1 VHRIQL
7 ENREPL
13 APAIPLSTP
22 WVLFIDPSSYCN
34 FKCKFCMNDKIKDK
48 KTMDFNLYKKIID
61 DLQEFPQKIKVLRLY
76 CCGEPL
82 MNVYF
87 TDMVKYAK
95 KSDKVLKVDTTTNG
109 FILNSV
115 YNCDLIASGIDRINI
130 SINGM
135 TSAQY
140 RDFTGRNVNFSKLV
154 SNIEH
159 LYSIKKDTIIFVKIN
174 GDYLSEAD
182 KNLFMKTFSP
192 ISDGCNIEHTISCWY
207 DTEVENIDP
216 DVGVYGQPRESVLVC
231 PYPQYSMT
239 IQSDGQASVCFL
251 DWDKRM
257 IIGDAR
263 YQSVKNIW
271 NGERMKAFQKDMLR
285 GRRSEHI
292 ICSQCDQ
299 LSGGM
304 PENLDS
310 QVEEILKRLGNG

>member
-1 VHRIQL
+1 MHRIQL

-22 WVLFIDPSSYCN
+22 WVLFVDPSSYCN

-48 KTMDFNLYKKIID
+48 RAMDFNLYKKIID
-61 DLQEFPQKIKVLRLY
+61 DLQEFQNPVKTIRLY
-76 CCGEPL
+76 GFGEPL

-87 TDMVKYAK
+87 TDMVRYAK
-95 KSDKVLKVDTTTNG
+95 KSDKVLKVDTTTNA
-109 FILNSV
+109 FILNPV

-140 RDFTGRNVNFSKLV
+140 RDFTGRDVNFSKLV

-159 LYSIKKDTIIFVKIN
+159 LYSIKKDTIIFIKIN

-182 KNLFMKTFSP
+182 RNLFLKTFSP
-192 ISDGCNIEHTISCWY
+192 ISDGCSIEHVMGCWY
-207 DTEVENIDP
+207 DTEVENINP
-216 DVGVYGQPRESVLVC
+216 DVGVYGQPLDNIKVC
-231 PYPQYSMT
+231 PYIFYSYT
-239 IQSDGQASVCFL
+239 AHADGQVSVCFL

-263 YQSVKNIW
+263 HQSMKKIW
-271 NGERMKAFQKDMLR
+271 DSDAFKKFRVDMLR
-285 GRRSEHI
+285 GETNN
-292 ICSQCDQ
+292 ICSGCDQ
-299 LSGGM
+299 LKRGM
-304 PENLDS
+304 PVNLDA
-310 QVEEILKRLGNG
+310 QAEEILKRIM